1 MLNLLKYANAIYN
14 SYRYDIGCDISKAEF
29 YKMKF
34 INDQRKMEKF
44 CSIIYKKLF

>member
-14 SYRYDIGCDISKAEF
+14 SYRYDISCDISKGEF
-29 YKMKF
+29 YRLKF
-34 INDQRKMEKF
+34 INDCRKREKF